1 MEVGDD
7 RWANRAWP
15 WDHWFTA
22 YYPYEVSAGAGAAP
36 DGLRG
41 PNGDVGNPNPTV
53 VGSGRERRGVKP

>member
-7 RWANRAWP
+7 RWANRAW
-15 WDHWFTA
+15 DHCAA

-41 PNGDVGNPNPTV
+41 PNGDVGNPIT
-53 VGSGRERRGVKP
+53 STLR